1 MNTLLRF
8 LKKEIILLDS
18 RINQRLSEKEIEHL
32 VSKTLDLGEK
42 SRLKFHSDLY
52 GFGIQYTFFENIED
66 ERTGCRPNDVYF
78 SLMIFAKDHHIKIE
92 QSISG
97 VQVYDFPDITF
108 FYVEN
113 QDYSH
118 LFNFNQIET
127 ILFKAI
133 QDFLNNR

>member
-1 MNTLLRF
+1 M
-8 LKKEIILLDS
+8 
-18 RINQRLSEKEIEHL
+18 
-32 VSKTLDLGEK
+32 GEK

-97 VQVYDFPDITF
+97 VEVYDFPDIE
-108 FYVEN
+108 YLYSEN
-113 QDYSH
+113 QDDSH
-118 LFNFNQIET
+118 FFNFNET
-127 ILFKAI
+127 EEILFQAI
-133 QDFLNNR
+133 QDFLNNRIVIFSFFFRKASFVFPATDEHIHSYGVFALA